1 MIRRRIQ
8 GLEGPERL
16 QALKAALA
24 DLPGYHQGPYGQLRR
39 WVLDLIA
46 AEQARGE
53 VRHKDSYFL
62 PRQGAAQIALV
73 GPASS
78 GKSSLL
84 HALTGRRAAVGDYPC
99 TTLRPQAGMVDCQG
113 AQIQLID
120 LPGLLPGAAE
130 GRGGGRAAMAAIR
143 MADAA
148 LHLVA
153 LGPADLAESLAVE
166 AELALAGVDVPF
178 GVVATKSDLPGA
190 AERLRD
196 LEAAYPGRAVAVCSA
211 LSGEGLDRVRALAW
225 QLSGLLRVYCR
236 PRGAAASPDAVV
248 LRRGAD
254 VRTLAATLNRSW
266 PERLRRALVTG
277 PSARFAGQAVGPGH
291 LLADG
296 DTVELWLG

>member
-84 HALTGRRAAVGDYPC
+84 RALTGRRAAVGDYPC

-153 LGPADLAESLAVE
+153 LGPADLAESLSPHVMRHAF
-166 AELALAGVDVPF
+166 ATLDAGVP
-178 GVVATKSDLPGA
+178 
-190 AERLRD
+190 LRD
-196 LEAAYPGRAVAVCSA
+196 V
-211 LSGEGLDRVRALAW
+211 
-225 QLSGLLRVYCR
+225 QK
-236 PRGAAASPDAVV
+236 AASPADPRTTMRYDRARGSLDRHATYIVAAYIAGARQV
-248 LRRGAD
+248 ARMGRQLR
-254 VRTLAATLNRSW
+254 LAAIAARRSW
-266 PERLRRALVTG
+266 RALRV
-277 PSARFAGQAVGPGH
+277 
-291 LLADG
+291 
-296 DTVELWLG
+296 